1 MHKFAVADHS
11 RTDSAFSTNTHRFP
25 NPPSTPVTPGTPRI
39 PGAPNPFSTPTP
51 SIWGGASGYQF
62 SEPAGGRY
70 FRSRRIKK
78 VEGQT
83 PPKFKKDPKEKFLWI
98 IPLTGLLVG
107 LAITGILIYLK
118 IGRLS
123 SFKYCPVLDDD
134 FSSGVLNP
142 SIWTAENEVGGY
154 GYVHAQNSNS
164 KPILTLIDRNQQFEQ
179 TTSDPE
185 NVFIKDGMLYLK
197 PTLQD
202 ETLITTNNVINLTA
216 SGLCTSD
223 LWSNC
228 VTSTNITNG
237 TIIPPVRSA
246 RLNTKMGATIKYGRV
261 EVKAKIPK
269 GDWLWPAIW
278 MMPVDSVY
286 GAWPASGEIDIMES
300 RGNNHT
306 YSLGGNDMVSSA
318 LHWGPD
324 PTNDAYLHTT
334 NHKNALHS
342 EYGDAF
348 HTYGLEWTEKYLFTY
363 VDTRLLQVMY
373 NTFSKPFWPQG
384 GFPFAT
390 ENGTRLVDPWSQ
402 TGRPQTPFDQDFYL
416 IINVAVG
423 GQNGW
428 FLDGHDG
435 KPWIDASPTARNDF
449 WNARDRWYP
458 TWEQNGQMIVDR
470 VQMWQKC

>member
-1 MHKFAVADHS
+1 MNRILTTIVALGLLAPTAVTSQPHA
-11 RTDSAFSTNTHRFP
+11 SAQQWKLSWSDEFNGP
-25 NPPSTPVTPGTPRI
+25 D
-39 PGAPNPFSTPTP
+39 GAPPDPAKWEVVT
-51 SIWGGASGYQF
+51 GGSGF
-62 SEPAGGRY
+62 GN
-70 FRSRRIKK
+70 
-78 VEGQT
+78 
-83 PPKFKKDPKEKFLWI
+83 KELEQ
-98 IPLTGLLVG
+98 
-107 LAITGILIYLK
+107 Y
-118 IGRLS
+118 
-123 SFKYCPVLDDD
+123 
-134 FSSGVLNP
+134 
-142 SIWTAENEVGGY
+142 TA
-154 GYVHAQNSNS
+154 
-164 KPILTLIDRNQQFEQ
+164 R
-179 TTSDPE
+179 PE
-185 NVFIKDGMLYLK
+185 NVHQEHGNLVITARQESFTGPDGIHHEY
-197 PTLQD
+197 T
-202 ETLITTNNVINLTA
+202 
-216 SGLCTSD
+216 
-223 LWSNC
+223 
-228 VTSTNITNG
+228 
-237 TIIPPVRSA
+237 SA
-246 RLNTKMGATIKYGRV
+246 RLNTMGKFEQKYGRF
-261 EVKAKIPK
+261 EARIKIPQ
-269 GDWLWPAIW
+269 GQGIWPAFW
-278 MMPVDSVY
+278 LLGSDDTST
-286 GAWPASGEIDIMES
+286 GWPGRGEIDIMES